1 MGRLIAVLWLLT
13 VGLGFSCQAATVMG
27 VVTGAS
33 TGSPVADATVNLE
46 RWTGLFYETLGTA
59 TTDGQGGYAITNAY
73 TGSARLNV
81 SASGYLPLESP
92 VAMPAGSGTVT
103 ANLALQLPA
112 VISGRVIDQAT
123 GLPLAGKRLWVH
135 SSVTQYRYTETVSDG
150 SYAFIGL
157 PPASYGVC
165 LIDDRD
171 AYLNQCWNHVTPNS
185 LTFPSNQLPVAVVA
199 GEVRQGIDFDLQAGA
214 HISGLIL
221 NRRSGLPVA
230 NSPSL
235 VILLRTAAATY
246 VHVPVQLDANGRY
259 RLDGLA
265 PGSYQAI
272 AQSNYPFYT
281 PQLYAGIDCF
291 GLGCE
296 YPTGT
301 GIVIDAALNSRDDID
316 FSMHPG
322 SRFQGQVVERDSL
335 GPIAGATVELWQ
347 RNATFG
353 SVSLMATTQTD
364 AQGLY
369 VLDNV
374 NYSQQ
379 HLVVVRSA
387 LHIPQRYPNV
397 PCFTDCTST
406 ATSGMS
412 ISANATINLAPM
424 LLDRG
429 VKISG
434 RAHLPG
440 QSASAYEVSL
450 FNALGQPVGHVA
462 ADVRGAYQFPP
473 WVPGTYYLRSA
484 AGAQCEL
491 YQSLSCA
498 LPITSGTPV
507 ELPTPGNT
515 FTADFSVFVDDILA
529 VGFEAE

>member
-1 MGRLIAVLWLLT
+1 MRLLIAVLW
-13 VGLGFSCQAATVMG
+13 VSIAGGASSAQAATVMG
-27 VVTGAS
+27 SVTGAS
-33 TGSPVADATVNLE
+33 NGVPVAGTTVNLE
-46 RWTGLFYETLGTA
+46 RWTGLFYQTLGSA

-73 TGSARLNV
+73 VGAARLSV

-135 SSVTQYRYTETVSDG
+135 SSVTQYLYTETVSDG
-150 SYAFIGL
+150 SYAFAGL
-157 PPASYGVC
+157 PPASYSVC
-165 LIDDRD
+165 LMDDRD
-171 AYLNQCWNHVTPNS
+171 AYLNQCWNHVTANS
-185 LTFPSNQLPVAVVA
+185 LTFPSNQLPVTVVA

-221 NRRSGLPVA
+221 NRRSGAPVA
-230 NSPSL
+230 NSQFL
-235 VILLRTAAATY
+235 QILLRTAAATY
-246 VHVPVQLDANGRY
+246 VQVPVQLDVTGRY

-291 GLGCE
+291 GLGCD

-301 GIVIDAALNSRDDID
+301 HIVIDASLNSRDDVD

-322 SRFQGQVVERDSL
+322 SRYQGQVVERETL
-335 GPIAGATVELWQ
+335 GPIAGALVELWQ
-347 RNATFG
+347 RDATFG
-353 SVSLMATTQTD
+353 SVSRMATTQTD
-364 AQGLY
+364 AQGMY

-379 HLVVVRSA
+379 HLVVVRPA
-387 LHIPQRYPNV
+387 MHIAQRYPDV
-397 PCFTDCTST
+397 PCLTDCTST
-406 ATSGMS
+406 ATSGMA
-412 ISANATINLAPM
+412 IAANATVTLAPM

-440 QSASAYEVSL
+440 QSAGTFAVSL
-450 FNALGQPVGHVA
+450 FNTLGQTLGTVVA
-462 ADVRGAYQFPP
+462 DARGAYQFPP
-473 WVPGTYYLRSA
+473 WVAGTYYLRST

-491 YQSLSCA
+491 YQSLACT
-498 LPITSGTPV
+498 LPVTSGTPV
-507 ELPTPGNT
+507 VLTTPGT
-515 FTADFSVFVDDILA
+515 AGTADFDLFIDDILA
-529 VGFEAE
+529 AGFEAE